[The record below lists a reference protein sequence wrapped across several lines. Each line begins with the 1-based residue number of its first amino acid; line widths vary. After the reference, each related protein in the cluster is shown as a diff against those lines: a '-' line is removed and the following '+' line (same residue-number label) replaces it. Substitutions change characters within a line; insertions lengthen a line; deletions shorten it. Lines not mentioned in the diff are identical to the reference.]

1 SYADHAAWQRARF
14 SGPGASGH
22 LDFWRER
29 LLGVSAGLDLAL
41 DRARPSRPSFEGHI
55 VEGALPASSVAAARR
70 LAETEGTTL
79 FAVLLPAFQALL
91 MRASGQPEVV
101 VGTPVAARLRAELE
115 PLVGFFAN
123 VLALPGELEP
133 GDDFRRL
140 LRRTWAM
147 VREA

>member
-1 SYADHAAWQRARF
+1 
-14 SGPGASGH
+14 
-22 LDFWRER
+22 
-29 LLGVSAGLDLAL
+29 AG
-41 DRARPSRPSFEGHI
+41 G
-55 VEGALPASSVAAARR
+55 
-70 LAETEGTTL
+70 LAEAEGRTL
-79 FAVLLPAFQALL
+79 FAVLLAAFQALL

-147 VREA
+147 VREALARQEVPFDRVVEAVAPERLAGADPLFGAMFAMQNMAVAPPALPRPEVAGL